1 MSLLYIHNCSKI
13 CFVNTLIILSFFHAE
28 SLQPSDGQKL
38 VAKFSKEQIKGTIE
52 FHKIN
57 NATIVLTNF
66 DKSLNNTKTVFSIR
80 VFKQPPNTQ
89 NKPCQILGDTVLVLN
104 ISRSGDQ
111 MIQRNYVQGKDSLLA
126 HTIALYD
133 KDGNKLGCSTI
144 TTYSKSSQYAS
155 AFISNPNIAGKVE
168 FLKNEYNDV
177 AIFGGFHVVNT
188 NISSLRFHIAADEV
202 SSRDGTCD
210 SRLERVFDPSN
221 VMNGMKCQ
229 ENENPMGDLSGKL
242 SNMSIVNGNLKQFFL
257 SYPNFAFS
265 QTVGRALVVMS
276 NNQIIG
282 CGNIE
287 LTGPVEAQST
297 FITTLHK
304 GISGFVKLYQVSPY
318 HPTKLEVSL
327 SGLNNSVKG
336 YHVHQYPIAN
346 MESPCS
352 PQSVGGHLNPF
363 GVVIKESPDAYEGN
377 FLHFTQYP
385 LQLIN

>member
-1 MSLLYIHNCSKI
+1 M
-13 CFVNTLIILSFFHAE
+13 
-28 SLQPSDGQKL
+28 
-38 VAKFSKEQIKGTIE
+38 
-52 FHKIN
+52 
-57 NATIVLTNF
+57 
-66 DKSLNNTKTVFSIR
+66 
-80 VFKQPPNTQ
+80 
-89 NKPCQILGDTVLVLN
+89 
-104 ISRSGDQ
+104 
-111 MIQRNYVQGKDSLLA
+111 LA
-126 HTIALYD
+126 HTIVLYD
-133 KDGNKLGCSTI
+133 KDENKLGCSTI

-177 AIFGGFHVVNT
+177 AIFGGFHVVNA
-188 NISSLRFHIAADEV
+188 NVLSLRFHIAAGKV
-202 SSRDGTCD
+202 SSRNGTCD
-210 SRLERVFDPSN
+210 ASLEQVFDPNN
-221 VMNGMKCQ
+221 VTNGMKCQ
-229 ENENPMGDLSGKL
+229 GSGNCPMGDLSGKMN
-242 SNMSIVNGNLKQFFL
+242 NMSINNRTLKQFFL

-363 GVVIKESPDAYEGN
+363 GVDIKKSPGAFNGI
-377 FLHFTQYP
+377 FLYFTQYP
-385 LQLIN
+385 LNLHCTKNEVFH